1 MKMMTTNDAEAD
13 GDWRRVQKPQLNL
26 EANLPSKKKKTLYW
40 KNTLPRKKRLFIKTW
55 EVISVDDIK
64 CQRED
69 R

>member
-1 MKMMTTNDAEAD
+1 MMKMMTTNDAEAD

-26 EANLPSKKKKTLYW
+26 EANLPSKKNVILEKYTA
-40 KNTLPRKKRLFIKTW
+40 TFFFIKTW
-55 EVISVDDIK
+55 KVISVDDIK